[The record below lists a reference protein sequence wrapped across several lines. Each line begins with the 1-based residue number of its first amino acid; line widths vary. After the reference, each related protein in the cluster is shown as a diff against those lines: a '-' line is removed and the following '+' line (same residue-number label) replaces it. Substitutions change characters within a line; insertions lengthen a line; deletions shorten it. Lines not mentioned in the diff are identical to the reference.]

1 MRTTILSLLLAAASV
16 AIAANAA
23 RAADLTSVQAL
34 LKQGYEIKGTVFL
47 PLADVKAQWAD
58 AVAGSMLLTLQKE
71 QSVAVCELNWAN
83 WSSLAQGTM
92 DNAELCRV
100 LKP

>member
-1 MRTTILSLLLAAASV
+1 MTLSLL
-16 AIAANAA
+16 IAAVSVFIAPIA
-23 RAADLTSVQAL
+23 GMAADLTSVQAL

-47 PLADVKAQWAD
+47 PLPDVKAQWAD

-83 WSSLAQGTM
+83 WSSLAQATLE
-92 DNAELCRV
+92 NAELCRV